1 MRIMF
6 SPDWRIGLLA
16 LVVVILAGCTQ
27 TGDMPP
33 TEPRAELSAT
43 DKTAESNNA
52 AAESNVAPSALDAV
66 AEPAGAKAAPTATTL
81 PSETPPEKISP
92 SKTTP
97 QETLPEK
104 APADGAPLAAAK
116 NKPLFVGWDK
126 PQVVFVLSGQQLGY
140 IEPCGCTG
148 LANQKGGLARRFSF
162 LSQLRDERG
171 WPVVPLD
178 VGNQVKRFG
187 KQSEIKFARTAEGL
201 RAMAYR
207 SIVLGDYDLKLPA
220 GELVA
225 ATNPDDKPSLFVGS
239 NIALLARD
247 LQPQFQV
254 IEAGGKKIGVTAVLG
269 EHYEQ
274 KLRSDEIV
282 HSPASESVQLAA
294 AELQKLGCDFYV
306 LLAHASL
313 DETKKIAQEV
323 PQFDLVVTSG
333 GFGEPTL
340 ELEPIAGTK
349 ARLAQVGT
357 KGMYAVVVGLF
368 DNPTQP
374 LRYERVPLDDRFRDA
389 PEMLNL
395 LAEYQAELA
404 ALGLDGLEVKPQP
417 HPSGHAFVG
426 SEKCGECHTKAF
438 EIWQHTPHAHAT
450 DSLVKP
456 PNDRSAIARHHDP
469 ECLSCHVTGWE
480 PQKFFPFESGYLSL
494 EKTPQLTQSGCE
506 NCHGPGSAHVAAE
519 SGDVKLSD
527 QEIARLRD
535 QMKLPLAGGVAE
547 QRCMQC
553 HDLDNS
559 PDFHAKGAFEKY
571 WKRIEHVGKD

>member
-1 MRIMF
+1 MEPMQKMI
-6 SPDWRIGLLA
+6 SPGARVWLA
-16 LVVVILAGCTQ
+16 PLVIAILSGCTN
-27 TGDMPP
+27 TSDTP
-33 TEPRAELSAT
+33 
-43 DKTAESNNA
+43 TAEQPG
-52 AAESNVAPSALDAV
+52 EPSTI
-66 AEPAGAKAAPTATTL
+66 GKTAAPTTPADTKGEVAALEATGPQAT
-81 PSETPPEKISP
+81 PAEATPPNQAPPKQTP
-92 SKTTP
+92 LVASK
-97 QETLPEK
+97 
-104 APADGAPLAAAK
+104 D
-116 NKPLFVGWDK
+116 KPLFAGWEQ
-126 PQVVFVLSGQQLGY
+126 PRVVFVLTGQQLGY

-162 LSQLRDERG
+162 LAQLRDERG

-187 KQSEIKFARTAEGL
+187 KQAEIKFSRTAAGL

-207 SIVLGDYDLKLPA
+207 SIVLGEDDLKLPA

-239 NIALLARD
+239 NVAVLARD

-269 EHYEQ
+269 EKYEQ
-274 KLRSDEIV
+274 KLASDELV
-282 HSPASESVQLAA
+282 HSPAIESVKLAA
-294 AELQKLGCDFYV
+294 DELKKLGCDFYV
-306 LLAHASL
+306 LLAHAPL
-313 DETKKIAQEV
+313 DETKKIAQAV
-323 PQFDLVVTSG
+323 PDFNLVVTSG

-340 ELEPIAGTK
+340 ELEPIAGTQ

-374 LRYERVPLDDRFRDA
+374 LRYERVPLDDRFPDA
-389 PEMLNL
+389 PEMLKL
-395 LAEYQAELA
+395 LADYQAELES
-404 ALGLDGLEVKPQP
+404 LGLDGLEVKPQP
-417 HPSGHAFVG
+417 HPTGHSFVG

-438 EIWQHTPHAHAT
+438 AIWQETPHAHAT

-456 PNDRSAIARHHDP
+456 PNARAAIARHHDP

-480 PQKFFPFESGYLSL
+480 PQQFYPFESGYLSL
-494 EKTPQLTQSGCE
+494 EKTPQLSQSGCE

-519 SGDVKLSD
+519 AGDVKLSD
-527 QEIARLRD
+527 QDITRLRD

-559 PDFHAKGAFEKY
+559 PDFHAKGAIEKY
-571 WKRIEHVGKD
+571 WKRVEHVGKD